1 MDTYKLVISYNSKQ
15 YSTGNTTDVDTY
27 LLLDTIQERTISGTN
42 TTPSQPMQSG
52 DTISDHT
59 YREPNTYNISGSF
72 SLDGDKVYNLG
83 NQNDYVNDFTKTKM
97 DRLSRIQET
106 FEAIKKG
113 GYLCTLTFMSMPDNT
128 TSLSNA
134 VLSNASTRFKI
145 RKNMQLKSFQWS
157 EKLNTFKL
165 KKYNNIKI
173 IVIKGIPLIK
183 ISINKIKY
191 NV

>member
-83 NQNDYVNDFTKTKM
+83 NQNDYGNDFTKMKM

-106 FEAIKKG
+106 FEAIK
-113 GYLCTLTFMSMPDNT
+113 
-128 TSLSNA
+128 
-134 VLSNASTRFKI
+134 
-145 RKNMQLKSFQWS
+145 
-157 EKLNTFKL
+157 
-165 KKYNNIKI
+165 
-173 IVIKGIPLIK
+173 
-183 ISINKIKY
+183 
-191 NV
+191 